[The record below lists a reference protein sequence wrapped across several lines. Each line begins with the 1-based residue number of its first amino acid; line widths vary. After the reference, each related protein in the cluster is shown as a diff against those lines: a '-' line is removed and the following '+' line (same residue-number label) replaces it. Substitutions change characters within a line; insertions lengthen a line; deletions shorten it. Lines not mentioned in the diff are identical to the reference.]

1 MIEKKIFFEKKFI
14 LFLIICFIALF
25 LRIYQ
30 INFEDYW
37 FDEQASF
44 WVADPFCHYK
54 KLLKEAMI

>member
-44 WVADPFCHYK
+44 WVG
-54 KLLKEAMI
+54 LKMGVILGNI